1 MSETYGCGQSA
12 CAQLTLGKP
21 GALSWKPLSHCAS
34 KQEREG
40 KVVVSRGEARRCRA
54 RACVACVA
62 WRAFRLPSRNYPSR
76 APILPPI
83 TATSPSVP
91 H

>member
-40 KVVVSRGEARRCRA
+40 KVKVVVSRGEARRCRA
-54 RACVACVA
+54 RACVACVRCA
-62 WRAFRLPSRNYPSR
+62 LFAYHRAIIRRERPFS
-76 APILPPI
+76 
-83 TATSPSVP
+83 
-91 H
+91 HQ

>member
-21 GALSWKPLSHCAS
+21 GALSWKPLSHC
-34 KQEREG
+34 KEGERG
-40 KVVVSRGEARRCRA
+40 KGGGESGRGAEVSC
-54 RACVACVA
+54 ACVRCVRA
-62 WRAFRLPSRNYPSR
+62 LRAFRLPSRNYPSR

-83 TATSPSVP
+83 AATSPSVP